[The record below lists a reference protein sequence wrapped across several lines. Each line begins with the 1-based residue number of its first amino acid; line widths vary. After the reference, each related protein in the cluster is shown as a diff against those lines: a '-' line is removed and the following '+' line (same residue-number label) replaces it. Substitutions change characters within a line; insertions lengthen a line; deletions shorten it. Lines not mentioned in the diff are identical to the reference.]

1 MNTNPRDLPRSETL
15 TIDGWIVSRGCV
27 LCPAT
32 GRWEPVVSV
41 RHEWA
46 ETGHESVTAGAAD
59 QQDTP
64 ELALD
69 RADLLARQWLKEHA
83 ASAPSSPS
91 APPNS

>member
-1 MNTNPRDLPRSETL
+1 M
-15 TIDGWIVSRGCV
+15 IDGWVVSRGCV
-27 LCPAT
+27 LRSAT

-46 ETGHESVTAGAAD
+46 ETGHELVPAGAAD

-69 RADLLARQWLKEHA
+69 RADLLARQGLTDHA
-83 ASAPSSPS
+83 ASSPA